1 MIMKQ
6 EVTISSKKIYDG
18 KIIKLRVDTV
28 ELTDQK
34 YSKREIIEHPGGVG
48 ILVVDQKKILLVQQ
62 YRKAMDEMILEI
74 PAGKLDFQE
83 ETSVCAAR
91 ELREETG
98 IVVESMTDLG
108 EIYPS
113 VGYTDEKIHLYFAD
127 RIQSQGE
134 QELDEDECVEI
145 TWLEQEKFEAKVMR
159 GELRDAKTL
168 CAYFIAKQKGLIE

>member
-1 MIMKQ
+1 MKE

-28 ELTDQK
+28 ELAGQK

-48 ILVVDQKKILLVQQ
+48 ILVVDQGQILLVEQ
-62 YRKAMDEMILEI
+62 YRKAMDQMILEI
-74 PAGKLDFQE
+74 PAGKLDYQE

-98 IVVESMTDLG
+98 VIVKSLTDLG

-113 VGYTDEKIHLYFAD
+113 VGYTDEKIHLYFGD
-127 RIQSQGE
+127 EIQVRGAQD
-134 QELDEDECVEI
+134 LDEDECVEI
-145 TWLEQEKFEAKVMR
+145 HWMDCIEFESRILR
-159 GELRDAKTL
+159 GELQDAKTI
-168 CAYFIAKQKGLIE
+168 CAYFIAKQKGLIK

>member
-1 MIMKQ
+1 MKQ

-48 ILVVDQKKILLVQQ
+48 VLVVDQEKILLVQQ

-98 IVVESMTDLG
+98 IIVESMTDLG

-127 RIQSQGE
+127 QIQSQGA
-134 QELDEDECVEI
+134 QELDEDESVEI
-145 TWLEQEKFEAKVMR
+145 TWMDR
-159 GELRDAKTL
+159 GEFESRILRGEFRDAKTL
-168 CAYFIAKQKGLIE
+168 CAYFIAKQKGLIG